1 MGGAS
6 HHFCRHTPRGEVNVG
21 QERLLLALDFGG
33 TKLTA
38 GAVSTSEL
46 AASGER
52 GWRAHRMAPSPPGS
66 SAQSDLE
73 IMMGLARDLLA
84 SPPRMSFEFGVSG
97 FEFNE
102 LATLS
107 PKLQTDHAGEEA
119 EAPLAA
125 VGASFGGPVDADR
138 GLVLLSHHV
147 PGWEKFPLR
156 DWLKDRFGVPAAV
169 DNDAN
174 AGALGE
180 HRFGAGQS
188 YDSLM
193 YITVSTGV
201 GGGWILN
208 GRPWRGADGMAG
220 EIGHT
225 VVDPNGPLCL
235 CGKRGCVE
243 RLASGPYIAQR
254 AREWLEAQPERGR
267 ILRTL
272 AGGDL
277 DAITTKLVAQAA
289 AQGDDLAWEALEI
302 AAWGL
307 GAGIGNAANLV
318 NPQRFVLGGGVTK
331 AGERFWEVVR
341 RTARE
346 TALPEIHFDVIPA
359 ALGDDAPLWGAIALA
374 EELVNA

>member
-1 MGGAS
+1 MGGS
-6 HHFCRHTPRGEVNVG
+6 PHHLRRHTPGDEVNVER
-21 QERLLLALDFGG
+21 ERLLLALDFGG

-38 GAVSTSEL
+38 GLAV
-46 AASGER
+46 AGER
-52 GWRAHRMAPSPPGS
+52 GWRAYRMVPSPPGGN
-66 SAQSDLE
+66 AQSDLE

-84 SPPRMSFEFGVSG
+84 SPPSVPPNSG
-97 FEFNE
+97 
-102 LATLS
+102 
-107 PKLQTDHAGEEA
+107 GEA
-119 EAPLAA
+119 KAPLAA
-125 VGASFGGPVDADR
+125 VGVSFGGPVDAAR

-147 PGWEKFPLR
+147 PGWEEMPLR
-156 DWLKDRFGVPAAV
+156 EWLEERLGVPAAV

-180 HRFGAGQS
+180 HRFGAGQG

-208 GRPWRGADGMAG
+208 GQPWRGADGMAG

-225 VVDPNGPLCL
+225 VVDPDGPVCL

-254 AREWLEAQPERGR
+254 ARQWLKVQPDRGR
-267 ILRTL
+267 ILRAL
-272 AGGDL
+272 AGGDVE
-277 DAITTKLVAQAA
+277 AITAELVAQAA
-289 AQGDDLAWEALEI
+289 TQGDDLAWEALEI
-302 AAWGL
+302 AAWAL
-307 GAGIGNAANLV
+307 GVGIGNAANLV
-318 NPQRFVLGGGVTK
+318 NPRCFVLGGGVTK

-341 RTARE
+341 RTARQ
-346 TALPEIHFDVIPA
+346 TALPEVHFDVVPA

-374 EELVNA
+374 EDQTST

>member
-1 MGGAS
+1 MGGS
-6 HHFCRHTPRGEVNVG
+6 PHHFCRHTPGDGVSVG
-21 QERLLLALDFGG
+21 REQLLLALDFGG

-38 GAVSTSEL
+38 AAVSTSEL
-46 AASGER
+46 AVSGER
-52 GWRAHRMAPSPPGS
+52 DWWAHRMVPSPPGS
-66 SAQSDLE
+66 NAQGDRE

-84 SPPRMSFEFGVSG
+84 SPPSVPPNSGGEARGPLTAAGV
-97 FEFNE
+97 
-102 LATLS
+102 
-107 PKLQTDHAGEEA
+107 
-119 EAPLAA
+119 
-125 VGASFGGPVDADR
+125 SFGGPVDAAR

-147 PGWEKFPLR
+147 PGWENFPLR
-156 DWLKDRFGVPAAV
+156 DWLQDRFDVPAVV

-180 HRFGAGQS
+180 HRFGAGQG

-208 GRPWRGADGMAG
+208 GQPWRGADGMAG
-220 EIGHT
+220 EIGHV

-254 AREWLEAQPERGR
+254 ARQWLRTQPDRGHILRGLVEGDLEA
-267 ILRTL
+267 II
-272 AGGDL
+272 A
-277 DAITTKLVAQAA
+277 KLVAQAA
-289 AQGDDLAWEALEI
+289 AQGDDLAWEALEV

-307 GAGIGNAANLV
+307 GVGIGNAANLV
-318 NPQRFVLGGGVTK
+318 NPGCFVLGGGVTK
-331 AGERFWEVVR
+331 AGQRFWEVLR
-341 RTARE
+341 RTARQ
-346 TALPEIHFDVIPA
+346 TALPEVHFDVLPA

-374 EELVNA
+374 EDLI